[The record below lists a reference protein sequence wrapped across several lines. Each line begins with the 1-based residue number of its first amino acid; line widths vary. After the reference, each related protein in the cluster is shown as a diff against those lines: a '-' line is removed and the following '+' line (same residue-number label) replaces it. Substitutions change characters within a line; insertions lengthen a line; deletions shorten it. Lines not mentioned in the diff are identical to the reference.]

1 MKYLSEE
8 TEWRN
13 HIVRSK
19 SKRKGQTQQYQARS
33 AEEAKGSRPDME

>member
-1 MKYLSEE
+1 MKHVSEE

-13 HIVRSK
+13 HIVR

-33 AEEAKGSRPDME
+33 AEEAKGS